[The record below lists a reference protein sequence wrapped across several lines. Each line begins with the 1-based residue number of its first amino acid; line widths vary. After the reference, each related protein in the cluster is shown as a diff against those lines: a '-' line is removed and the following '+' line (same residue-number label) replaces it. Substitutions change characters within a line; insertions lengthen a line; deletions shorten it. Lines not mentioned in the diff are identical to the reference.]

1 MQCRSVGDTLSQA
14 SKAQSPRYPQSLPD
28 NAAIQFRLPLTALA
42 EGDRVFG
49 HARSKPKKTTLQL
62 NLKRIA
68 IRSYRI
74 YINGAKKFFP
84 KTVEPGG
91 KVMNRYA
98 QDGSRI
104 NVCGTTE

>member
-1 MQCRSVGDTLSQA
+1 MQWRSVGDTLSQA
-14 SKAQSPRYPQSLPD
+14 SKAQSPRYPQRLPD
-28 NAAIQFRLPLTALA
+28 NAAIQFRLPLTALV
-42 EGDRVFG
+42 EDNGVFS
-49 HARSKPKKTTLQL
+49 HARSKSEKTTLQL

-68 IRSYRI
+68 IRLHRI

-84 KTVEPGG
+84 ETVEPGG
-91 KVMNRYA
+91 KVMNRYT